1 MLLELCLIFSGGA
14 ETPST
19 SSETVFVSLEE
30 GAGKVLLGAELV
42 SGLKSVV
49 GEVRLLARPVE
60 LNKDKLVLVNK
71 QQTKLWCVNKVR

>member
-19 SSETVFVSLEE
+19 SSETVFVSE
-30 GAGKVLLGAELV
+30 AGKGLLGAELG

-60 LNKDKLVLVNK
+60 LNNDRQVLVSK
-71 QQTKLWCVNKVR
+71 QQTQRWDWTDY